1 VDLERARQRRFVI
14 AARVVAGVEY
24 DDGLIACASDALVIR
39 RYTVLLGTR
48 RIPYGEIR
56 RVTTVHL
63 GGLRKWRIWGGD
75 VRHWFNFDAGRLHK
89 PIALVLDVGKS
100 VKPTITPDDPA
111 QVLDVLRR
119 HGIQVSQP
127 A

>member
-1 VDLERARQRRFVI
+1 MDLERARQCRAVV
-14 AARVVAGVEY
+14 AARLRPGVEY

-39 RYTVLLGTR
+39 RYTLLLQPR

-63 GGLRKWRIWGGD
+63 GGLRRWRIWGGD
-75 VRHWFNFDAGRLHK
+75 VRHWFNFDARRPEK
-89 PIALVLDVGKS
+89 PLALILDVGKA
-100 VKPTITPDDPA
+100 VKPTITPDDPQ

-119 HGIQVSQP
+119 HGVQINQP